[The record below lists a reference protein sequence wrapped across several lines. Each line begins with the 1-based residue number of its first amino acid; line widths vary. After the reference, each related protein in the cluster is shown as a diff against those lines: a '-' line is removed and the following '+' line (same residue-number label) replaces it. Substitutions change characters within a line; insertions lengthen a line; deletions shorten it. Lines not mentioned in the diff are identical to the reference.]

1 MPRLS
6 RAQDAARRTINDAVV
21 SGLTPEALGR
31 RVMSALLS
39 AIPCDGYRLFAV
51 DPATLLINRLLAS
64 SDTDGWARAEWLRD
78 VYLRS
83 GEIGY
88 IELPVLMKSGLTAVA
103 IHETQE
109 ASWGYPQELLAKLDP
124 ARHRYLFHELRS
136 PVGGTILATFPADRR
151 WVAALQAYRRDPS
164 APFKSGDIAFVRL
177 VAPTIGKG
185 IAAAIAREK
194 AMTASKVNEDPERT
208 SGVIVIAGNGR
219 PSLVTPAGEMW
230 IERIEEAGKEPDS
243 PIPTAVWAA
252 IAKMRGNNE
261 SSASVIVP
269 TTSGSVRVEVSP
281 AGSDGSVAVVLAPE
295 RTPVP
300 TEAPH
305 DWPLTAGERRVV
317 DLVLRG
323 FPNSRIGEELF
334 ISVNTVEWHLRSSYE
349 KLGVRSRLELLA
361 RLFHEHAPS
370 ALFATDA
377 D

>member
-6 RAQDAARRTINDAVV
+6 RVQDAARRAISDAVV
-21 SGLTPEALGR
+21 SGLSPEALGR
-31 RVMSALLS
+31 RVMTALS
-39 AIPCDGYRLFAV
+39 TAIPCDGYRLFAV
-51 DPATLLINRLLAS
+51 DPATLLINRLLDS
-64 SDTDGWARAEWLRD
+64 SETDGWARAEWLRD

-109 ASWGYPQELLAKLDP
+109 ASWGYPRELLSRLDP
-124 ARHRYLFHELRS
+124 ASHRRLFHELRS
-136 PVGGTILATFPADRR
+136 PVGGTILACFPSDRR
-151 WVAALQAYRRDPS
+151 WVAALQAYRRDS
-164 APFKSGDIAFVRL
+164 KNPFKSGDIAFVRL
-177 VAPTIGKG
+177 IAPTIGKG
-185 IAAAIAREK
+185 IAASIARER
-194 AMTASKVNEDPERT
+194 AMAVSMASGEPERT
-208 SGVIVIAGNGR
+208 SGVMVIAGNGK
-219 PSLVTPAGEMW
+219 PSLVTPAGEKW
-230 IERIEEAGKEPDS
+230 IERIEESGKERES

-252 IAKMRGNNE
+252 IAQLKGNNQ
-261 SSASVIVP
+261 SSAAVIVP
-269 TTSGSVRVEVSP
+269 TTAGSVRVEVSP

-295 RTPVP
+295 RTPIP

-361 RLFHEHAPS
+361 RLFHENAPS